1 MSEKTQVAMD
11 GSPGRVIKGLRETV
25 LCGKFGYTNPAPAW
39 GVQLLDESCIDIKF
53 QVGPIQDVGI
63 NGCSIE
69 DVIDVL
75 VARLEGFQKGPFKCR
90 ENALAITKMEEAKLW
105 LLYRT
110 QKRQTQGVE
119 GRNLPHSE

>member
-1 MSEKTQVAMD
+1 MDEKTQVAMD
-11 GSPGRVIKGLRETV
+11 GSPAVVERWYS
-25 LCGKFGYTNPAPAW
+25 GKFEITNPEATKPVF
-39 GVQLLDESCIDIKF
+39 GEPLIRIKF
-53 QVGPIQDVGI
+53 QLGPIQEVGI

-110 QKRQTQGVE
+110 QKRQAQCVE
-119 GRNLPHSE
+119 GRNLAHAE

>member
-1 MSEKTQVAMD
+1 MKTHDEQVAMD
-11 GSPGRVIKGLRETV
+11 GSPAVVEIRNSH
-25 LCGKFGYTNPAPAW
+25 KFRITNPDAPQA
-39 GVQLLDESCIDIKF
+39 VPAAPYASIKF
-53 QVGPIQDVGI
+53 QTGPIQEVGI

-110 QKRQTQGVE
+110 QKRQGQGVE
-119 GRNLPHSE
+119 GKNLPHE